1 MVGIPELLAELV
13 DAPDHDDPP
22 VQEHLKTVNMILGK
36 LCCLVRPSL
45 VKCHKE
51 FDEMSH
57 NEICNVFFPFLV
69 S

>member
-1 MVGIPELLAELV
+1 MVGIPEFLAELV

-36 LCCLVRPSL
+36 LCFLVMPSL

-51 FDEMSH
+51 LDEMSH
-57 NEICNVFFPFLV
+57 NEISNVFFLFL
-69 S
+69 